1 MDITAYAPEHL
12 DDVRRQWLETGWIDH
27 GNDQHAEAQRTW
39 LSMGNGSVALIDGHA
54 EAFGHWTPGAIWY
67 VDRPVSLAAVTA
79 ITTSRV
85 ARRQGMA
92 TALTARALLE
102 GKDAGHT
109 VAGLGIFD
117 QGFYDRFG
125 FGTASYEHR
134 FSFDPASLKVEVS
147 GSIPVRLSVDD
158 YEEIHALLLRR
169 HRSHGAVT
177 LDPPELVK
185 AELLWTESP
194 FGLGFRAK
202 DGRLT
207 HFVYG
212 MGKGESGPYTVQW
225 LAYEEPS
232 QFRELLSL
240 IRGLSDQVAS
250 VVMWEPP
257 GIQLQD
263 FIDRPFRQR
272 VRTTKSDH
280 ETSHRAAAFTQLRIL
295 DLEAAMAARSWMGP
309 EVRFNLS
316 LRDPID
322 AIEPAVSIAG
332 DYVVTIGA
340 ESGVEVGTDSEAP
353 TLQASVNALT
363 RLWIGVRDASTLA
376 VSDDL
381 DGSPELLA
389 RLDAAFG
396 IPEPRQG
403 WMY

>member
-1 MDITAYAPEHL
+1 
-12 DDVRRQWLETGWIDH
+12 
-27 GNDQHAEAQRTW
+27 
-39 LSMGNGSVALIDGHA
+39 
-54 EAFGHWTPGAIWY
+54 
-67 VDRPVSLAAVTA
+67 
-79 ITTSRV
+79 
-85 ARRQGMA
+85 
-92 TALTARALLE
+92 
-102 GKDAGHT
+102 
-109 VAGLGIFD
+109 
-117 QGFYDRFG
+117 
-125 FGTASYEHR
+125 
-134 FSFDPASLKVEVS
+134 
-147 GSIPVRLSVDD
+147 
-158 YEEIHALLLRR
+158 
-169 HRSHGAVT
+169 
-177 LDPPELVK
+177 
-185 AELLWTESP
+185 
-194 FGLGFRAK
+194 
-202 DGRLT
+202 
-207 HFVYG
+207 
-212 MGKGESGPYTVQW
+212 
-225 LAYEEPS
+225 
-232 QFRELLSL
+232 
-240 IRGLSDQVAS
+240 
-250 VVMWEPP
+250 
-257 GIQLQD
+257 QLQD

-272 VRTTKSDH
+272 TRTTKSVH